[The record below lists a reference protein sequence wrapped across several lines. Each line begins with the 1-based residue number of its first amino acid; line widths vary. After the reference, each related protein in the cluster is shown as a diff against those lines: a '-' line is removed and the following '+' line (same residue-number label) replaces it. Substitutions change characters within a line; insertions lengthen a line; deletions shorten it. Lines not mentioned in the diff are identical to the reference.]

1 MIVYLRESKFGKI
14 EVLSDGLSYILLNGE
29 KLKVSF
35 YEDDRAVAFA
45 GNDRLIAKSIKDAKN
60 TSFGDFMMT
69 FKAQ

>member
-1 MIVYLRESKFGKI
+1 MVVYLRESKFGKI
-14 EVLSDGLSYILLNGE
+14 EVLSEGLSYVLLNGE

-35 YEDDRAVAFA
+35 YDDARAVVFA